1 MIAATELGVLMHTNC
16 SWSIDDSRNKFQ
28 FGCEYGRMIRDGR
41 LAEVVRNPNYRGVS
55 RHLLALA
62 GDGRRRAARRR

>member
-1 MIAATELGVLMHTNC
+1 MIASIEFGVMMKTNL

-28 FGCEYGRMIRDGR
+28 FGCEYGQVIRNGR
-41 LAEVVRNPNYRGVS
+41 LAEVVRNPELPRHQ

-62 GDGRRRAARRR
+62 GDGRRCNRPSR